1 VQYFG
6 DGGLDTFMGIGDHQL
21 DPAQTAPRELAQE
34 AGPEW
39 AHWVK
44 STLRKFNLSTLTTEE
59 LSEILGNLLEVG
71 DVLKDV
77 EEEIQ
82 ESLKPR

>member
-1 VQYFG
+1 MTDEQIDDVI
-6 DGGLDTFMGIGDHQL
+6 DSLLVDID
-21 DPAQTAPRELAQE
+21 DPEVRLSLAR
-34 AGPEW
+34 W
-39 AHWVK
+39 AK
-44 STLRKFNLSTLTTEE
+44 STLGKFDLSTLTTEE

-82 ESLKPR
+82 QRLKPR

>member
-1 VQYFG
+1 MTDEQIDDVI
-6 DGGLDTFMGIGDHQL
+6 DTLLVDID
-21 DPAQTAPRELAQE
+21 DPEVRLSL
-34 AGPEW
+34 

-82 ESLKPR
+82 ERLKPQS